1 MNQISDTKDF
11 NKLLVKTIAIA
22 VSIFHLLNVSGIITL
37 STMPIRIIHLLA
49 MLVIVFL
56 TKSTK
61 KDKFKS
67 FDLGIR
73 LIFLALSIYC
83 GVHLLVRWEGIA
95 NSGGVTT
102 AQDVI
107 IGAIFMIVILEAT
120 RRSVGNVLA
129 IICTV
134 FLVYPFV
141 GQYFTGIMMTRHY
154 SLSRVINM
162 LYTTSAGVYGTPISV
177 SANYIILFCIYGA
190 FLSQFGCGEFLFRLS
205 STLTKKFVAASAK
218 TSIIFSALLGMLSG
232 SAAGNVAVTG
242 SLTIPMMVKDN
253 YTPEQAGAIS
263 AVSST
268 GGQMMPPIMGA
279 AAFIMASIIGI
290 PYASIMKAALLP
302 SLLYFL
308 SIFVIV
314 HLIARKQK
322 IVAKGDQNQDTALSV
337 LKEDWPLALPIIIL
351 IIMMVIGYSPF
362 KAAYISIISLL
373 VVYIPNQIFRKKDFD
388 TAEFFKNVGNALE
401 KGARDTVSIAV
412 ACGAAGIISG
422 ILSLTGLSSKLAFMI
437 VAIAHGHLIVALIL
451 TMFIS
456 LILGMGLPTTAA
468 YLVLATV
475 IAPALVK
482 MGAPVLTAHLFVFYF
497 GCISTI
503 TPPVALA
510 SYVAAGIAKADLNKV
525 GFTAFKYGIVSF
537 ILPYMFMYGPSLL
550 MDGSAVEIL
559 STVVFSVVGVVAIGM
574 AIVGYIKTD
583 TNMVEKLLL
592 IACGIL
598 MIFQGTLTDVIG
610 IAIFVGLIFV
620 STKKAK
626 LRSI

>member
-1 MNQISDTKDF
+1 MNRISDTKDF
-11 NKLLVKTIAIA
+11 NKMIVKIVAIA
-22 VSIFHLLNVSGIITL
+22 VSLFHLLNVSGIITL

-49 MLVIVFL
+49 MLVIAFL

-61 KDKFKS
+61 KEKFKTI
-67 FDLGIR
+67 DLGIR
-73 LIFLALSIYC
+73 LFFLALSVYC
-83 GVHLLVRWEGIA
+83 GAHLLFRWEAIA
-95 NSGGVTT
+95 NSGGVTSSV
-102 AQDVI
+102 DVL

-134 FLVYPFV
+134 FLVYPFI
-141 GQYFTGIMMTRHY
+141 GQYLGGILMTRNY

-162 LYTTSAGVYGTPISV
+162 LYTTSAGVYGIPISV

-190 FLSQFGCGEFLFRLS
+190 FLSEFGCGEFLFRLS
-205 STLTKKFVAASAK
+205 STLTKRFCAASAK

-242 SLTIPMMVKDN
+242 SLTIPMMVKDD

-290 PYASIMKAALLP
+290 PYASIMKAAILP
-302 SLLYFL
+302 SILYFL

-314 HLIARKQK
+314 HLIAKKKNIQ
-322 IVAKGDQNQDTALSV
+322 AKGEANKDTALSV
-337 LKEDWPLALPIIIL
+337 MKEDWPLALPIIIL
-351 IIMMVIGYSPF
+351 IIMMVGGYSPF

-373 VVYIPNQIFRKKDFD
+373 VVYVPNQIFRKKDFD
-388 TAEFFKNVGNALE
+388 AKKFIKSVGNALE
-401 KGARDTVSIAV
+401 KGAKDTVSIAV

-422 ILSLTGLSSKLAFMI
+422 ILSLTGLSSKLALMI
-437 VAIAHGHLIVALIL
+437 VTISHGHLIIALIL

-525 GFTAFKYGIVSF
+525 GFTAFRYGIVSF

-550 MDGSAVEIL
+550 MEGAALDIIV
-559 STVVFSVVGVVAIGM
+559 TVLFSIIGVVAIAM

-583 TNMVEKLLL
+583 TTLVEKILL

-598 MIFQGTLTDVIG
+598 MIFQGTLTDAIG
-610 IAIFVGLIFV
+610 IIIFVGLIFV

-626 LRSI
+626 LRRI

>member
-11 NKLLVKTIAIA
+11 NKMLVKIIAIA

-475 IAPALVK
+475 ISPALVK

-550 MDGSAVEIL
+550 MEGSAIEIL
-559 STVVFSVVGVVAIGM
+559 LTVLFSVVGVVAIGM

-583 TNMVEKLLL
+583 TNMVEKVLL

-610 IAIFVGLIFV
+610 IVIFVGLIFV

>member
-525 GFTAFKYGIVSF
+525 
-537 ILPYMFMYGPSLL
+537 
-550 MDGSAVEIL
+550 
-559 STVVFSVVGVVAIGM
+559 
-574 AIVGYIKTD
+574 
-583 TNMVEKLLL
+583 
-592 IACGIL
+592 
-598 MIFQGTLTDVIG
+598 
-610 IAIFVGLIFV
+610 
-620 STKKAK
+620 
-626 LRSI
+626 

>member
-1 MNQISDTKDF
+1 MNQISDTRDF
-11 NKLLVKTIAIA
+11 NKMIVKIVAIT
-22 VSIFHLLNVSGIITL
+22 VSLFHLLNVSGIITL
-37 STMPIRIIHLLA
+37 STMPIRIVHLLA
-49 MLVIVFL
+49 MLVIAFL

-61 KDKFKS
+61 KEKFKTI
-67 FDLGIR
+67 DLAIR
-73 LIFLALSIYC
+73 LFFLALSVYC
-83 GVHLLVRWEGIA
+83 GAHLLFRWEAIA
-95 NSGGVTT
+95 NSGGVTSSY
-102 AQDVI
+102 DVI

-129 IICTV
+129 IICTI
-134 FLVYPFV
+134 FLVYPFI
-141 GQYFTGIMMTRHY
+141 GQYIGGILMTRHY

-190 FLSQFGCGEFLFRLS
+190 FLSEFGCGEFLFRLS
-205 STLTKKFVAASAK
+205 STLTKRFCAASAK

-242 SLTIPMMVKDN
+242 SLTIPMMVKDD
-253 YTPEQAGAIS
+253 YSPEQAGAIS

-290 PYASIMKAALLP
+290 PYASIMKAAILP
-302 SLLYFL
+302 SILYFL

-314 HLIARKQK
+314 HLIAKKKNIQ
-322 IVAKGDQNQDTALSV
+322 AKGEENKDTALSV
-337 LKEDWPLALPIIIL
+337 LKEDWPLALPIVVL
-351 IIMMVIGYSPF
+351 IIMMVSGYSPF

-373 VVYIPNQIFRKKDFD
+373 VVYVPNQIFRKKDFD
-388 TAEFFKNVGNALE
+388 TKQFFNSVGNALE

-437 VAIAHGHLIVALIL
+437 VSISHGHLIIALIL

-525 GFTAFKYGIVSF
+525 GFTAFRYGIVSF

-550 MDGSAVEIL
+550 MEGAVINIII
-559 STVVFSVVGVVAIGM
+559 TVFFSVVGVVAIAM
-574 AIVGYIKTD
+574 AIVGFIKTD
-583 TNMVEKLLL
+583 TNLVEKILL

-598 MIFQGTLTDVIG
+598 MIFQGTLTDLIG
-610 IAIFVGLIFV
+610 IIIFICLIVV
-620 STKKAK
+620 STRKAK
-626 LRSI
+626 LRRI